1 MTNAIFELEAELRD
15 GIGKGASRRLRRQQN
30 KVAAI
35 MYGGDEKPIPISL
48 DHNKI
53 LQALQ
58 HEAFY
63 SHILKINF
71 QGKKQQVVLKDVQRH
86 PFKKIIM
93 HMDFQRIK
101 DTDIINMRV
110 PLHFTGTDACPGI
123 KKGGIINHQAM
134 DVEIRCQ
141 ANKLPEFIAIDLSTL
156 DLEHA
161 IHLSNLKLPSGVSIP
176 LLAHGKEHDL
186 PIVSIHI
193 PRAKVEEE
201 TKVEITATEEKSE
214 VKPGSEAK

>member
-1 MTNAIFELEAELRD
+1 MTNAIFELNAELRD

-35 MYGGDEKPIPISL
+35 MYGGNEKPTTISL
-48 DHNKI
+48 DHNKVI
-53 LQALQ
+53 QALQ

-63 SHILKINF
+63 SHILKLNLN
-71 QGKKQQVVLKDVQRH
+71 GTKQQVVLKDIQRH

-101 DTDIINMRV
+101 DTDIINMKV
-110 PLHFTGTDACPGI
+110 PLHFIGTDLCPGV

-134 DVEIRCQ
+134 DVEVRCQ
-141 ANKLPEFIAIDLSTL
+141 ANQLPEFIGIDLSTL
-156 DLEHA
+156 DLDHA
-161 IHLSNLKLPSGVSIP
+161 IHLSDLKLPVGVTIP
-176 LLAHGKEHDL
+176 LLAHGKENDL
-186 PIVSIHI
+186 PLVSIHI

-201 TKVEITATEEKSE
+201 TKVETTTE
-214 VKPGSEAK
+214 VKTETKPSPEAK